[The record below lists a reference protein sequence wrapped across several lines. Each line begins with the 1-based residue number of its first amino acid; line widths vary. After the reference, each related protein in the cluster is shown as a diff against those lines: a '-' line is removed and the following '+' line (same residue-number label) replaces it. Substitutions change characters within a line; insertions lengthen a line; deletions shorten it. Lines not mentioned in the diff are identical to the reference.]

1 MFCVRRMEP
10 KDFAFAVALA
20 NTMNWNMTIGDFEFN
35 AQLEPDGCFVLL
47 NGEEPIGI
55 ATCISYGKI
64 GWFGNLIVTEV
75 YRKHGAGAQLV
86 NHAVAFLK
94 SKGVT
99 TVGLYGYPYLTGF
112 YGALGFEH
120 NMDFVVLK
128 APIVYVVAQ
137 PQGILRVEKQQVS
150 GVVDFDSRCFGGS
163 RRKVLELI
171 LGNPDN
177 LCFVASEGEA
187 IVGYVAAKVFGENAE
202 IGPLVC
208 NSNHKGVAVK
218 LLQMVLSQLD
228 GQEAYLYSRGSDLE
242 LLDLAHR
249 AGFIEEFRLARMF
262 LGSVVAQ
269 NCVYVAESLERG

>member
-47 NGEEPIGI
+47 NGEDPIGV

-150 GVVDFDSRCFGGS
+150 GVVDFDSRCFGGY
-163 RRKVLELI
+163 RRK
-171 LGNPDN
+171 
-177 LCFVASEGEA
+177 
-187 IVGYVAAKVFGENAE
+187 VGYVAAKVFGENAE